1 MTAVSRPR
9 AGGFDSHFGQ
19 TIASAVENGRLTNL
33 HAVLVMR
40 HGGLVHEQYFRGRDY
55 RLAQSLGEVT
65 FGPATLHD
73 ARSVTKSV
81 VGLLYGIALADG
93 SVPALDQPL
102 VRAFPE
108 YSDLTGDQPRTRIL
122 VRHALTM
129 TMGTEWDE
137 TIPYWNPANSE
148 RRMYDAPDCC
158 RFALDRPL
166 VAAAGERWCYN
177 GGATALVARLISKGT
192 GRPLLDYAR
201 ERLLRPL
208 GVDEVEWMEDRTGEP
223 MAAAGLRLTPRGLAK
238 IGQLVL
244 NRGRWQEHEIVP
256 ARWIDDSTA
265 PHAVVAPQVRYGY
278 FWRSSQSLV
287 GDATVS
293 WSAAVGNGGQ
303 RVYVLRD
310 LNMVVVI
317 MAGNYDNSDAD
328 TVPLAVLQEFVL
340 PAIRNSASGVS
351 PEPR

>member
-1 MTAVSRPR
+1 MTTVRQPEAS
-9 AGGFDSHFGQ
+9 GFDSHFRH

-40 HGGLVHEQYFRGRDY
+40 HGGLVYEQYFRGRDF

-93 SVPALDQPL
+93 KVPAPDEPL

-108 YSDLTGDQPRTRIL
+108 YSDLAYDEPRARIL

-137 TIPYWNPANSE
+137 TIPYWDPANSE
-148 RRMYDAPDCC
+148 RRMYDAADCC

-166 VAAAGERWCYN
+166 VSPPGERWRYN
-177 GGATALVARLISKGT
+177 GGATALVARLVAKGT

-201 ERLLRPL
+201 ERLLGPL

-223 MAAAGLRLTPRGLAK
+223 MAAAGLRMIPRDLAK

-244 NRGRWQEHEIVP
+244 NRGRWREDEIVP
-256 ARWIDDSTA
+256 ARWIDDSIA
-265 PHAVVAPQVRYGY
+265 PHAEVAEQTRYGY
-278 FWRSSQSLV
+278 FWRLSQALV
-287 GDATVS
+287 GEAPIS
-293 WSAAVGNGGQ
+293 WAAAVGNGGQ
-303 RVYVLRD
+303 RIYVLRD
-310 LNMVVVI
+310 LDAAVVTT
-317 MAGNYDNSDAD
+317 AGNYDSPDGD
-328 TVPLAVLQEFVL
+328 RVPLAVLHEFVL
-340 PAIRNSASGVS
+340 PALSAASRVS
-351 PEPR
+351 PKRQ